1 MILVRG
7 LCRMQTTRVHVP
19 DDTVTTHKTVIMIK
33 DNRIKE
39 EGTEEVTILKSL
51 PRLLLLLIDYLRL
64 AVVLSIVRPF
74 DD

>member
-39 EGTEEVTILKSL
+39 EGTEEVTIFKSL

>member
-1 MILVRG
+1 
-7 LCRMQTTRVHVP
+7 MQTTRVHVP

>member
-1 MILVRG
+1 
-7 LCRMQTTRVHVP
+7 MQTTRVHVP
-19 DDTVTTHKTVIMIK
+19 DDTVTTHKTEIMIK
-33 DNRIKE
+33 DSRIKE
-39 EGTEEVTILKSL
+39 EGTEEVTIFKSL